1 MPFYMLHSK
10 WNQGIDPF
18 KKKIESRDKDPLIIV
33 DLIDSMDESL
43 TVDGIWCDLGVEEDQ
58 PMGFGVILGWKKTF
72 RFLRLDKIFLSVRA
86 DRPRSSRGAK
96 WEQSIGGF
104 RC

>member
-1 MPFYMLHSK
+1 M
-10 WNQGIDPF
+10 
-18 KKKIESRDKDPLIIV
+18 ESRDWSFQKKDRIKGQGSL
-33 DLIDSMDESL
+33 DYRRLLDSMDESL
-43 TVDGIWCDLGVEEDQ
+43 IADGIWCDLGVEEDQ